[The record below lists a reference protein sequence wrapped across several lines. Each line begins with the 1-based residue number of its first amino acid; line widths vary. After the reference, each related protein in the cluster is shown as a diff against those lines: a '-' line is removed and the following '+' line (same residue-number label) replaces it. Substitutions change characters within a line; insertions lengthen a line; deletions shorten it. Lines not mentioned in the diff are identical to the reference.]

1 MRMENYMK
9 ITLLFLFLI
18 QCAVFANISKLDEE
32 IIFDNIKN
40 FYKVSDGIYRSSQPN
55 RKSMD
60 LIDVIGIKTVLNL
73 RRHHSDEYEAKH
85 TDLKLERIK
94 MNPGKIRDEDIIQ
107 ALKIIKNSP
116 KPILVHCWHGSDRT
130 GVVIAMYRLVFE
142 NYSKDEAIRELR
154 ERKYGYHEAVYGNIV
169 KYIENVD
176 IEKMKEEIL

>member
-1 MRMENYMK
+1 MK
-9 ITLLFLFLI
+9 ITLLFLFLM

-55 RKSMD
+55 RKSME

-107 ALKIIKNSP
+107 ALKIIKN
-116 KPILVHCWHGSDRT
+116 VE
-130 GVVIAMYRLVFE
+130 VVI
-142 NYSKDEAIRELR
+142 
-154 ERKYGYHEAVYGNIV
+154 
-169 KYIENVD
+169 
-176 IEKMKEEIL
+176 

>member
-1 MRMENYMK
+1 ME
-9 ITLLFLFLI
+9 
-18 QCAVFANISKLDEE
+18 
-32 IIFDNIKN
+32 
-40 FYKVSDGIYRSSQPN
+40 
-55 RKSMD
+55 

>member
-1 MRMENYMK
+1 MAM
-9 ITLLFLFLI
+9 
-18 QCAVFANISKLDEE
+18 
-32 IIFDNIKN
+32 
-40 FYKVSDGIYRSSQPN
+40 
-55 RKSMD
+55 
-60 LIDVIGIKTVLNL
+60 
-73 RRHHSDEYEAKH
+73 
-85 TDLKLERIK
+85 K